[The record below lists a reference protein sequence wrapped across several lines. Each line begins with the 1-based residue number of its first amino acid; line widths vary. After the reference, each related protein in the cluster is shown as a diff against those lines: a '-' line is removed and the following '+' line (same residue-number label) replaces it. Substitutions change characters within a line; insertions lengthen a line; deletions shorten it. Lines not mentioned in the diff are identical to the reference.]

1 MLGGFISK
9 TDYLNLFFLYLNV
22 LSEFFNFRKSIS
34 IFIFNL
40 NDVRGRF

>member
-22 LSEFFNFRKSIS
+22 LSEFFNFRERY
-34 IFIFNL
+34 FN
-40 NDVRGRF
+40 FYIQPK